1 MFLFSKKSSSEI
13 TSKIEQTVNQETV
26 DWTSVFEICKLVS
39 QNKSGAKEARKLLQK
54 KMMDNNPRIQM
65 TSLEIMNALI
75 ENDWRTMQAE
85 VTAKSF
91 GEDLCRLASS
101 KSIDPAVMVK
111 LAESL
116 DGWIVRYQGVSK
128 TEALVKAQEE
138 IVKQATM
145 PRRGIRQS
153 LEQPEVNIREMIEVA
168 KNSAQVLSQTLS
180 FTDPTKED
188 ISKNTLIQEFYAKC
202 KHAQTALKAQLE
214 TCQDPDL
221 NADMLNTFYELDH
234 CFKTYES
241 MLEQQMVHRA
251 MVDSQTNHRTTQV
264 ESSTSSSSMQ
274 PSAFNPF
281 SDDYQVQHSLAKNQE

>member
-13 TSKIEQTVNQETV
+13 TSKIEQTVNEETV

-39 QNKSGAKEARKLLQK
+39 QNKTGAKEARKLLQK

-75 ENDWRTMQAE
+75 ENDWRTMQTE

-101 KSIDPAVMVK
+101 K

-116 DGWIVRYQGVSK
+116 DSWIVRYQGVSK

-138 IVKQATM
+138 IVKQATI

-153 LEQPEVNIREMIEVA
+153 LEQPEMNIREMIEVA

-221 NADMLNTFYELDH
+221 NTDMLNTFYELDH

-241 MLEQQMVHRA
+241 MLEQQMVYRA
-251 MVDSQTNHRTTQV
+251 MIDSQTNHRTTQV

-281 SDDYQVQHSLAKNQE
+281 SDDYQVQHSLTKNQE